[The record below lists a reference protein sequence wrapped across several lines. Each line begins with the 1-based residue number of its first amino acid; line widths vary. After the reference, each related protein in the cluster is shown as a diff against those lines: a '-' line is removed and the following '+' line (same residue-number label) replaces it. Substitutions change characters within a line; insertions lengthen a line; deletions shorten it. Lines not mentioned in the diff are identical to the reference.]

1 MATSFVRFSACL
13 AVAAMI
19 AYGCGGSSNSSSSST
34 STSTPQP
41 MPMQTSAAAGTI
53 AKENNALPAAQAM
66 PIPPTLTCTGAIV
79 WVNLSKKTYHM
90 AGDPFYGRTKHGEYM
105 CQSDADAK
113 GYHMAGM
120 PHRHTG
126 MRTMPSPAPT

>member
-1 MATSFVRFSACL
+1 MATSIVRFSACL
-13 AVAAMI
+13 AAALV
-19 AYGCGGSSNSSSSST
+19 AYGCGGSSSSSNSQT
-34 STSTPQP
+34 STSQPTPV
-41 MPMQTSAAAGTI
+41 QTSAAAGAI
-53 AKENNALPAAQAM
+53 AKENNALPAAQAV

-126 MRTMPSPAPT
+126 RSMPSPAPT